1 MNRFGLASLAC
12 AAMLLVSGCSDAKR
26 ILTREKRSPD
36 EFAVYQR
43 APLSVPPEFALRPPA
58 PGERRPQDQTTE
70 SEARAALSRSGGA
83 RPSPVPQASP
93 GLQALLRDT
102 GADQAE
108 PNIRA
113 TIDRETSIL
122 AEEEI
127 TIADR
132 ILFWRDP
139 PQASS
144 KLVDPSQE
152 SRRIRENQA
161 LGDPVNKGDVPV
173 IEQRKKAIFE
183 GIFD

>member
-1 MNRFGLASLAC
+1 MTRFGWLSMAC
-12 AAMLLVSGCSDAKR
+12 AAAVLLSGCSDAKR

-43 APLSVPPEFALRPPA
+43 APLSVPPEFGLRPPA
-58 PGERRPQDQTTE
+58 PGERRAQDQATE
-70 SEARAALSRSGGA
+70 SEARAALSRSGGN

-93 GLQALLRDT
+93 GLQALLRDA

-122 AEEEI
+122 AEEEVS
-127 TIADR
+127 IADR

-144 KLVDPSQE
+144 QQVDPALE

-161 LGDPVNKGDVPV
+161 LGTPVNKGDVPV
-173 IEQRKKAIFE
+173 IKQRKKAIFE